1 MHELSIASAIL
12 ATVERHAAGRRVTV
26 VSLRVGELRQVVPDT
41 LAFYWEMVARGSLC
55 EGARLEIRRWC
66 GRACAAAVRRRVGDE
81 RGRLPLRGVRR
92 RAAAVVAGQELEVES
107 IEVEEGASCT
117 APA

>member
-12 ATVERHAAGRRVTV
+12 DTAERHAGGRRVTV

-41 LAFYWEMVARGSLC
+41 LAFYWEVVARGTRC
-55 EGARLEIRRWC
+55 EGARLDQAVIAARLRGAAC
-66 GRACAAAVRRRVGDE
+66 GTEWAMAEADFRCAACG
-81 RGRLPLRGVRR
+81 
-92 RAAAVVAGQELEVES
+92 AAAEVIGGQELEVES
-107 IEVEEGASCT
+107 IVFFEVALCT

>member
-12 ATVERHAAGRRVTV
+12 DTAGRHAAGRRVTV

-41 LAFYWEMVARGSLC
+41 LAFYWEHVARGTIC
-55 EGARLEIRRWC
+55 DGARLDQELVAARLRCGPCGAEWAMGEADFRCGGC
-66 GRACAAAVRRRVGDE
+66 GRAAEVA
-81 RGRLPLRGVRR
+81 
-92 RAAAVVAGQELEVES
+92 AGQELEVES